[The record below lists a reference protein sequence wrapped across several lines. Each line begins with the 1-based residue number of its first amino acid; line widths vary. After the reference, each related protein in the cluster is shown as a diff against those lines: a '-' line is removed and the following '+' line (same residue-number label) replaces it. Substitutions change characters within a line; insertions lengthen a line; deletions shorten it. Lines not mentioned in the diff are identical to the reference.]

1 MSRIFGVLAISM
13 AFGAFLAWPLF
24 VWPVRPGWIGA
35 AVLLGVA
42 FAVRRHW
49 DARRLTAGDDP
60 GARERQSWHAM
71 AAFAVLSG
79 HMVAGLMQD
88 VDLHV
93 GRGNT
98 LALDNWTL
106 LAAAAVGWVIV
117 RPARMEKDERDRE
130 MAARGAHVGHAA
142 LTVLLIGLALTLG
155 FASPPVLERLDPF
168 ALGNL
173 LVVLIL
179 LAALAKHATQ
189 LVGYWAA
196 TRPGGHVDG

>member
-1 MSRIFGVLAISM
+1 MSRIFGVLAISL

-49 DARRLTAGDDP
+49 DARRRTAGDDP

-71 AAFAVLSG
+71 AAFGTLSG
-79 HMVAGLMQD
+79 HMLAGLMQG

-93 GRGNT
+93 GQGNT

-130 MAARGAHVGHAA
+130 MAACGSHVGHATLTA
-142 LTVLLIGLALTLG
+142 LMVVLLFTLG
-155 FASPPVLERLDPF
+155 FGPPPVLERLQPF
-168 ALGNL
+168 VLGNL
-173 LVVLIL
+173 LVVMIL

-196 TRPGGHVDG
+196 TRPEDNADG

>member
-1 MSRIFGVLAISM
+1 MSRIFGVLAISL

-35 AVLLGVA
+35 AVLVLVA
-42 FAVRRHW
+42 VGVRRHW
-49 DARRLTAGDDP
+49 DARGRTAGDDP
-60 GARERQSWHAM
+60 GARERQSWHAV
-71 AAFAVLSG
+71 AALGVLSG
-79 HMVAGLMQD
+79 HLIAALTQQ

-106 LAAAAVGWVIV
+106 LAAAALGWLIV
-117 RPARMEKDERDRE
+117 RAPRMVKDERDRE
-130 MAARGAHVGHAA
+130 IAGRGAQVGHATLTA
-142 LTVLLIGLALTLG
+142 LLVVLLLTLG
-155 FASPPVLERLDPF
+155 FAPPPVVERLQPF
-168 ALGNL
+168 VLGNV

-189 LVGYWAA
+189 LLGYWA
-196 TRPGGHVDG
+196 TRPGDHADG

>member
-1 MSRIFGVLAISM
+1 MSRIFGVLAISL

-24 VWPVRPGWIGA
+24 TWAVRPGWVGGA
-35 AVLLGVA
+35 ALLLVA

-49 DARRLTAGDDP
+49 DARRLATGDDP
-60 GARERQSWHAM
+60 GARERQSWHSM
-71 AAFAVLSG
+71 AAFGVLSG
-79 HMVAGLMQD
+79 HMIAALMQQ

-106 LAAAAVGWVIV
+106 LAAAAIGWVIV
-117 RPARMEKDERDRE
+117 RAPRMEKDERDRE
-130 MAARGAHVGHAA
+130 MAARGAHVGHATLTA
-142 LTVLLIGLALTLG
+142 LLIVLLFTLG
-155 FASPPVLERLDPF
+155 FAPPSVLERLQPF
-168 ALGNL
+168 VLGNL

-196 TRPGGHVDG
+196 TRPGNQVDG